1 MKVLK
6 RLPDEL
12 QERNVGLVIL
22 DSVAMLMRLEYDSR
36 QVAARQQSL
45 AEQASLLKQAAE
57 RFAIPVVVTNQ
68 ITGGADGSGGG
79 DQQRAALG
87 VVWAHAVNTRLILD
101 QQDRVRRVRVRARLE
116 RCALLVLKCGAY
128 VLSTHIPAWK
138 NMRSVRFSSRPASRR
153 AMRVYRADRKVSR
166 GSKRRGGLY
175 NRALRSGAGHRGA
188 AADACQQHLGREHLD
203 RAHDSAGL
211 YVLRFHDNTSPEAS
225 AKVVVQ
231 QGKELANKQV
241 RSAPWQE

>member
-101 QQDRVRRVRVRARLE
+101 QQDRVRRVRVR
-116 RCALLVLKCGAY
+116 G
-128 VLSTHIPAWK
+128 
-138 NMRSVRFSSRPASRR
+138 RR
-153 AMRVYRADRKVSR
+153 V
-166 GSKRRGGLY
+166 
-175 NRALRSGAGHRGA
+175 
-188 AADACQQHLGREHLD
+188 
-203 RAHDSAGL
+203 
-211 YVLRFHDNTSPEAS
+211 
-225 AKVVVQ
+225 
-231 QGKELANKQV
+231 
-241 RSAPWQE
+241 